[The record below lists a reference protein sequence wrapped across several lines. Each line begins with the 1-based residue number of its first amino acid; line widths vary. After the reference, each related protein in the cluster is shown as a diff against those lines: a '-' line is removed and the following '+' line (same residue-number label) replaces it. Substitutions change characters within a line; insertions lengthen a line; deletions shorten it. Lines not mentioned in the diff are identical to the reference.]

1 MGEVQ
6 LESTE
11 RQRKLEQVESCLSDE
26 KERYER
32 LASNTTE
39 NSALVEAEQ
48 KIELLRSDL
57 LNSQQRLDQEVA
69 KNSELAR

>member
-11 RQRKLEQVESCLSDE
+11 RQRKLEQAESCLADE

-39 NSALVEAEQ
+39 NSALVEAEH
-48 KIELLRSDL
+48 KIESLRSDL
-57 LNSQQRLDQEVA
+57 LNSQQKLNQEVE